1 MTRIFENVSRTRV
14 MCLSWT
20 RFLSFSNP
28 RQSSSGENL
37 QIQHNEL
44 ALIKACLVND
54 DGFERVF
61 REWESVAKIQALNF
75 GALRILPFLQKRLL
89 DLNVESLIG
98 PELRRIHRYF
108 WSKRQLQELTIQES
122 VMPLMKGIESVSLKG
137 FALERLAYRQ
147 GELRPFSDLDLL
159 VSRSDLRLIDDRVGN
174 YGLKYQGPNPA
185 RSFEYLQH
193 AKPYK
198 GKHLD
203 LDIHWTFFP
212 LGIDPGYDE
221 RIRQRASM
229 YQGRTGWL
237 LPSPTDALIHTVLHG
252 SKPDVVSPIRWLIDA
267 HLLVSRN
274 EIDWKLLQEE
284 SKNLGL
290 QVELEAGLAVLGE
303 FTKKDFS
310 FLSPRVRSAPKLHLA
325 HMAARWSV
333 KSSSLWVKRLARV
346 FGSDL
351 IMVRN
356 ALAKDGRRFGLIRVT
371 LSAISESVREIVSI
385 LSANSISDVLTGKW
399 ATRESR
405 SD

>member
-1 MTRIFENVSRTRV
+1 
-14 MCLSWT
+14 
-20 RFLSFSNP
+20 
-28 RQSSSGENL
+28 
-37 QIQHNEL
+37 
-44 ALIKACLVND
+44 
-54 DGFERVF
+54 
-61 REWESVAKIQALNF
+61 
-75 GALRILPFLQKRLL
+75 
-89 DLNVESLIG
+89 
-98 PELRRIHRYF
+98 
-108 WSKRQLQELTIQES
+108 
-122 VMPLMKGIESVSLKG
+122 
-137 FALERLAYRQ
+137 
-147 GELRPFSDLDLL
+147 
-159 VSRSDLRLIDDRVGN
+159 
-174 YGLKYQGPNPA
+174 
-185 RSFEYLQH
+185 
-193 AKPYK
+193 
-198 GKHLD
+198 
-203 LDIHWTFFP
+203 
-212 LGIDPGYDE
+212 
-221 RIRQRASM
+221 
-229 YQGRTGWL
+229 
-237 LPSPTDALIHTVLHG
+237 
-252 SKPDVVSPIRWLIDA
+252 
-267 HLLVSRN
+267 LLVSRN

-356 ALAKDGRRFGLIRVT
+356 ALAKDGRRFGLIRVM